1 MTTYD
6 AQAGRRSA
14 SSKAAREPRKIHGV
28 GTPSILLL
36 LGLCAIAWISTGF
49 YNVQPDEEGLVL
61 RFGRWVETT
70 ESGLHFH
77 LPFPIEAVLLPKVTQ
92 IHQLELGRADA
103 GDYANGRPATK
114 NQMLTGD
121 ENIVEADAVVYWQIK
136 DAKDFIFHMSDPEP
150 MLKTAA
156 EGALRQIVSRTPI
169 QDVLSDKRQQVAD
182 AAKDLLQ
189 RNLDAEKAGIE
200 VNQLQLLRVDPPAEV
215 IDAFNDVQ
223 RARADKERARN
234 EAEAYQNDLIPRARG
249 DASRVLQD
257 AEAYKAQVVA
267 IATGEA
273 TSFLSVYKSYEQAKD
288 VTAWR
293 LYMDSMDGLLKK
305 TSKVVLESGTESVG
319 KVLPFMPLSDTNAK
333 PVPTLPGLDK

>member
-1 MTTYD
+1 MATAQTPSD
-6 AQAGRRSA
+6 AM
-14 SSKAAREPRKIHGV
+14 REPKTIHGFGARSIALVVALALV
-28 GTPSILLL
+28 G
-36 LGLCAIAWISTGF
+36 WVSTGF

-70 ESGLHFH
+70 EPGLHFH
-77 LPFPIEAVLLPKVTQ
+77 LPVPVEAVMLPKVTQ

-136 DAKDFIFHMSDPEP
+136 DARDFVFHMSDPEA
-150 MLKTAA
+150 MLKTSA

-182 AAKDLLQ
+182 AAKELLQ
-189 RNLDAEKAGIE
+189 ANLDAERAGIE

-234 EAEAYQNDLIPRARG
+234 EAEAYQNDIIPRARG
-249 DASRVLQD
+249 DAARILQD
-257 AEAYKAQVVA
+257 AEAYKAQVVN
-267 IATGEA
+267 IATGA
-273 TSFLSVYKSYEQAKD
+273 AQSFLSVYQSYEKAKD

-293 LYMDSMDGLLKK
+293 LYMDGVDGMLRKA
-305 TSKVVLESGTESVG
+305 SKVVVQTSVDSVG
-319 KVLPFMPLSDTNAK
+319 KVLPFMPLSDSKDK
-333 PVPTLPGLDK
+333 PASLLPGADK